1 MENQGL
7 FTKVCT
13 QLEAT
18 ARNTFSQH
26 GWPHNLWIGPPQ

>member
-7 FTKVCT
+7 FMKFYT

-18 ARNTFSQH
+18 AKNTFSQH
-26 GWPHNLWIGPPQ
+26 GWPHNLQIGPPQ